1 MKQDDP
7 MIKVLN
13 KLDDLTTEVKA
24 LRSDVG
30 TTKSD
35 VKILGLRLDTA
46 ETRSKAM
53 LTDLSDLKAG
63 LRRVEILHEE
73 TDTEI
78 KQIIEVAVPNAKQ
91 ITKLRKH
98 TEKQDETIS
107 FHERRIGFLEK
118 KVA

>member
-7 MIKVLN
+7 ITKVLS
-13 KLDDLTTEVKA
+13 KLDDLTTEVKS

-30 TTKSD
+30 TTKTD

-53 LTDLSDLKAG
+53 MTDLSDLKAG
-63 LRRVEILHEE
+63 LRRVEVLHEE
-73 TDTEI
+73 TDDEI
-78 KQIIEVAVPNAKQ
+78 KQILEVAVPDSKQ

-98 TEKQDETIS
+98 AEKQDETIL